1 MTTQPTIDQA
11 KTDAF
16 LGKVLSDTSGM
27 TTTILASIGDRLG
40 LFQQLVHGP
49 ATSTELANRADI
61 NERYVREWLGA
72 MASAGYVEYD
82 PASERFTLPTEHL
95 PVLAQEQGPL
105 FFGGMHQMLIGMV
118 GPLNQLIQAFQH
130 GGGVPQ
136 SAYDHN
142 MWDGLERFTAGWF
155 EHLLL
160 PVWLE
165 ALSQVQARLER
176 GTLVADVGCGRGKA
190 LIKLAQAFP
199 RSRYV
204 GYDIFEPTIAEA
216 SAHAQAAGVADRVR
230 IAHRDVSQGL
240 PEPYDVITTFDVVH
254 DVIDPRG
261 LLRAIRQA
269 LQLDGRYVCLDIN
282 CAEHLEGNAGPLGS
296 LFYGCSVLSCMTTSL
311 SGHGEGL
318 GTVGLPEGKLRELSK
333 EAGFSSVRRVPLEN
347 PFNNLYEIEQGF
359 SHFKGGRVKSE
370 RALTGSI
377 SQEKPLILHAPPS
390 EWLKP

>member
-11 KTDAF
+11 KTEAF

-27 TTTILASIGDRLG
+27 TVTILASIGDRLG
-40 LFQQLVHGP
+40 LFTNLAHGP
-49 ATSTELANRADI
+49 ATSAELANRADI
-61 NERYVREWLGA
+61 NERYAREWLGA
-72 MASAGYVEYD
+72 MASAGYVAYD
-82 PASERFTLPTEHL
+82 PASERFTLPAEHL
-95 PVLAQEQGPL
+95 PVLAQENGPI
-105 FFGGMHQMLIGMV
+105 FFGGMHQMLAGMV

-155 EHLLL
+155 EHLLI
-160 PVWLE
+160 PVWLPAMPE
-165 ALSQVQARLER
+165 VQARLER
-176 GTLVADVGCGRGKA
+176 GALVADVGCGRGKA

-204 GYDIFEPTIAEA
+204 GYDSFKPTIAQA
-216 SAHAQAAGVADRVR
+216 TAHAQAAGVADRVR
-230 IAHRDVSQGL
+230 FEHRDASAGL
-240 PEPYDVITTFDVVH
+240 PEQYDVITTFDVVH
-254 DVIDPRG
+254 DAIDPRG

-269 LQLDGRYVCLDIN
+269 LRSDGRYVCLDIN

-296 LFYGCSVLSCMTTSL
+296 LFYGCSMLYCMTTSL
-311 SGHGEGL
+311 SGQGEGL

-347 PFNNLYEIEQGF
+347 PFNILYEIQ
-359 SHFKGGRVKSE
+359 
-370 RALTGSI
+370 
-377 SQEKPLILHAPPS
+377 P
-390 EWLKP
+390 

>member
-11 KTDAF
+11 KTEAF

-40 LFQQLVHGP
+40 LFQHLAQGP
-49 ATSTELANRADI
+49 ATSAELANRAAI
-61 NERYVREWLGA
+61 NERYAREWLGA
-72 MASAGYVEYD
+72 MASAGYVVYD
-82 PASERFTLPTEHL
+82 PASERFTLPAEHL

-105 FFGGMHQMLIGMV
+105 FFGGMHQMLAGMV

-155 EHLLL
+155 EHLLI
-160 PVWLE
+160 PVWLP
-165 ALSQVQARLER
+165 ALPQVQAKLER
-176 GTLVADVGCGRGKA
+176 GARVADVGCGRGRA

-204 GYDIFEPTIAEA
+204 GYDSFEPAIEEA
-216 SAHAQAAGVADRVR
+216 TARAQAAGVADRVR
-230 IAHRDVSQGL
+230 FEHHDVSRRL
-240 PEPYDVITTFDVVH
+240 PEQYDVITTFDVIH
-254 DVIDPRG
+254 DAIDPRG
-261 LLRAIRQA
+261 LLQAIRQA
-269 LQLDGRYVCLDIN
+269 LRSDGRYVCLDIN

-296 LFYGCSVLSCMTTSL
+296 LFYGCSVLYCMTTSL

-318 GTVGLPEGKLRELSK
+318 GTVGLPEGKLRELSQ

-347 PFNNLYEIEQGF
+347 PFNNLYEI
-359 SHFKGGRVKSE
+359 
-370 RALTGSI
+370 L
-377 SQEKPLILHAPPS
+377 P
-390 EWLKP
+390 